1 MKSKCQPEGSQSR
14 ALLCRSGRLLCN
26 RRSAVRASRRAPFF
40 NLEPFSECL
49 DCVPQAFI
57 ELSRATRA
65 TEVARGHLGERSLR
79 GGLPRRVK
87 RPSFPGREAE
97 VRASMSRRRCLCA
110 AAGSTGP
117 RESIVIAAK
126 SMQVCAPLAPLE
138 RGARGHTAPIYLFP
152 APGAGRDWTRPGDES
167 RGSSRATPCRNGY
180 C

>member
-1 MKSKCQPEGSQSR
+1 MKSTRQPEGSQSR
-14 ALLCRSGRLLCN
+14 APLSIRPSAMQSSFSGPRVATSALLQSETLLQMPRS
-26 RRSAVRASRRAPFF
+26 RS
-40 NLEPFSECL
+40 
-49 DCVPQAFI
+49 QAFI
-57 ELSRATRA
+57 ELSPAARA

-79 GGLPRRVK
+79 GGLPRRFG

-126 SMQVCAPLAPLE
+126 SMQVCAPLGPLE

-152 APGAGRDWTRPGDES
+152 APFAGQDRMRSGDELRGPS
-167 RGSSRATPCRNGY
+167 RTTPRRNGY